1 MKERDLK
8 WCTQELCRL
17 TNQEEDVTQ
26 DLALLIGGISSRG
39 ELLEFLTDLIGE
51 GKTKGTK
58 VQNFISS
65 CLERFGA
72 RDDEVVYRKE
82 KFEEKSEKKCGK
94 QKNKSSFEN
103 ILLDKGGGGKKKS
116 PKKTQYV
123 KIVSDNALTSVLLP
137 GRNICHCLA
146 QRHALINNC
155 LSCGRIVCAQEGEG
169 PCMFCGVLVAD
180 PANTARISS
189 QSKKGR
195 EIERKLTEQ
204 KPANFKPL
212 SHYNVPDQTNIQ
224 TEEYN
229 RAVSHKQKLL
239 EYDRLDIH
247 RSKVLDDESD
257 YFQNTRWL
265 SKSEKEVVHKKAE
278 ERAEALHKSRLQ
290 TKVTLDFAG
299 RKIMEDS
306 SILQSELGV
315 IYNEPAI
322 QDKSLRRESC
332 DFEPVYIDQPQQPH
346 NLTSQHFNTPKS
358 ELNKKKAAIRNQDKD
373 FKLMRDEGMCLT
385 MHQPWAS
392 LLVAGIKKIEGRNW
406 YSSHRGRLWIHAAAK
421 QCTSDEIQ
429 TIEDQ
434 YRNIRGNETIFPEYY
449 PSSAVIGCVFVEDIL
464 PYYENEEENNSQ
476 YLFVCKDAVSL
487 PLPIKC
493 KGQHKI
499 WKLGKREHSS
509 VLDQLF

>member
-1 MKERDLK
+1 MKDRDVE
-8 WCTQELCRL
+8 WCTRQLCSL
-17 TNQEEDVTQ
+17 TNQEEDVAR
-26 DLALLIGGISSRG
+26 DLAPLIGVMTSRD
-39 ELLEFLTDLIGE
+39 ELVEFLVDLMGA
-51 GKTKGTK
+51 GKTNSSK
-58 VQNFISS
+58 VQNFISG

-72 RDDEVVYRKE
+72 RDNEVVYRKE
-82 KFEEKSEKKCGK
+82 KFDEKNDKKLGK
-94 QKNKSSFEN
+94 QKNKTSFEDIVLN
-103 ILLDKGGGGKKKS
+103 EERVVKKKGTQ
-116 PKKTQYV
+116 KKTQYV
-123 KIVSDNALTSVLLP
+123 KIVSDNALSSVLLP
-137 GRNICHCLA
+137 GRNVCHCLA
-146 QRHALINNC
+146 QRHSLINNC

-169 PCMFCGVLVAD
+169 PCIFCGSLVAD
-180 PANTARISS
+180 PENTARIAS

-212 SHYNVPDQTNIQ
+212 SHYHVPDQTNIQ
-224 TEEYN
+224 TEAYN
-229 RAVSHKQKLL
+229 RAVAHKQKLL

-265 SKSEKEVVHKKAE
+265 TKTEKEVVHKKAE
-278 ERAEALHKSRLQ
+278 ERAEALHQSRLR

-299 RKIMEDS
+299 RKIVDDKS
-306 SILQSELGV
+306 VLQSELGV
-315 IYNEPAI
+315 VYNE
-322 QDKSLRRESC
+322 QTLSDRREERASS
-332 DFEPVYIDQPQQPH
+332 DFEPVFIDQPHQLP
-346 NLTSQHFNTPKS
+346 SQHLNTPKS

-373 FKLMRDEGMCLT
+373 FKLLRDEGMCLT

-392 LLVAGIKKIEGRNW
+392 LLVAGIKKIEGRSW

-421 QCTSDEIQ
+421 QCTTAEIQ
-429 TIEDQ
+429 SVEDQ
-434 YRNIRGNETIFPEYY
+434 YRNIRGSDVIFPEFY
-449 PSSAVIGCVFVEDIL
+449 PSSAVIGSVFVEDVL
-464 PYYENEEENNSQ
+464 PFFENEEENSSQ

-487 PLPIKC
+487 AIPIKC